1 MSNFLEKF
9 KGKISAMPK
18 QGIEQAIVQ
27 QASNPIKKESVP
39 DADITKYKAAKAQ
52 SSSVNP

>member
-1 MSNFLEKF
+1 
-9 KGKISAMPK
+9 MPK